1 MWSPFFR
8 QIIQNQKTMS
18 SEDFAPIDFTEIE
31 STQEKELTDKFQQLY
46 TLNLN
51 DKVENKNGLTY
62 LSWANAWAAF
72 KMVYPNATYR
82 IIKNPQ
88 TNLPFF
94 MDENLGIMVFTEVT
108 ADHQTYEMWLPVMD
122 STNKAMRLSPYT
134 YQVWDKTNRKYVER
148 KVEAASMFDIN
159 KTVMRSL
166 VKNLAMFGLGLY
178 IFAGE
183 DMPETVSDDATQTP
197 VQDVV
202 KPRSRTRKPQQQVD
216 RYAGI
221 RTAINAA
228 HDTTALLNLYHQHEN
243 EVNGNPEILALFT
256 ERKLQLQAA

>member
-31 STQEKELTDKFQQLY
+31 STQEKEQQDKFQQLY
-46 TLNLN
+46 QLNLN

-82 IIKNPQ
+82 IIKNPR
-88 TNLPFF
+88 TNLPYFA
-94 MDENLGIMVFTEVT
+94 DETGIMVYTEIT

-122 STNKAMRLSPYT
+122 ASNKAMKLKAYT

>member
-31 STQEKELTDKFQQLY
+31 STQENERTDKFQQLY

-88 TNLPFF
+88 TNLPYFA
-94 MDENLGIMVFTEVT
+94 DETGIMVYTEIT

-122 STNKAMRLSPYT
+122 ASNKAMKLKAYT

>member
-1 MWSPFFR
+1 
-8 QIIQNQKTMS
+8 MS

-31 STQEKELTDKFQQLY
+31 STQEKEQQDKFQQLY
-46 TLNLN
+46 QLNLN

-88 TNLPFF
+88 TNLPYFA
-94 MDENLGIMVFTEVT
+94 DETGIMVYTEIT

-122 STNKAMRLSPYT
+122 ASNKAMKLKAYT